1 MSPARLARWIAGFEE
16 SHGHASF
23 SVVDGAL
30 DLLGM
35 DGSTARC
42 TPLVPFAAT
51 SGELP
56 GSFVEHAL
64 PDRTVVLL
72 LLRRGGYG
80 VGVLQG
86 GALTASKVGTR
97 YVQSRTAAGGWSQHR
112 FARRRDNQAAGL
124 IDTAAA
130 TAVRVVLGEDGREPP
145 AGALLVTGGDRV
157 MVDRLLE
164 DRRLAQLS
172 ALPRPRHLDVPDP
185 RDDVLRQAAHR
196 AVAVQIQVHNA

>member
-1 MSPARLARWIAGFEE
+1 MRRWITGFEE
-16 SHGHASF
+16 SHGRSTF
-23 SVVDGAL
+23 TVTDGAL

-42 TPLVPFAAT
+42 ASLVPF
-51 SGELP
+51 SG
-56 GSFVEHAL
+56 SADAL
-64 PDRTVVLL
+64 PDDFLAHIEQDHTVVLL

-86 GALTASKVGTR
+86 GALAASKVGTR

-124 IDTAAA
+124 VDTAAA

-145 AGALLVTGGDRV
+145 SGAVVVTGGDRT

-164 DRRLAQLS
+164 DRRLAKLA
-172 ALPRPRHLDVPDP
+172 ALPRLRHLDVPDP
-185 RDDVLRQAAHR
+185 RDDVLRQSAQR